1 MTDIGP
7 VEVDIP
13 RDRDG
18 TFEPRIVR
26 QRQRRLSGIDE
37 LVIWL
42 SARGHSWR
50 IKVDNL
56 VSTWF
61 SSFNLRSASEMG
73 YPNF

>member
-1 MTDIGP
+1 VTDIGP

-26 QRQRRLSGIDE
+26 QRQLSGIDG

-42 SARGHSWR
+42 SARATPGASR
-50 IKVDNL
+50 
-56 VSTWF
+56 STT
-61 SSFNLRSASEMG
+61 S
-73 YPNF
+73 Y